1 MSTTS
6 EVGAVAGVRAS
17 SAVSAAYAGGA
28 YLAFLL
34 VSLYAV
40 LFLVGVLVPRT
51 VDGGGPVS
59 GTLTAIVIDVLL
71 LGAFAVQH
79 SVMARQ
85 SFKRRLTTI
94 VPKHVERSTYVL
106 ATSAVLALVF
116 WQWRPIPTVLWHT
129 DDGAA
134 RTVLW
139 MLYAAGWAH
148 VFAMTFAIDHL
159 DMFGLRQVA
168 RRLRGLAESSPAFRL
183 PLPHRLVRHPM
194 MLGFFLA
201 FFAAP
206 TMTAGRLLFAV
217 LGSGYIL
224 VGVRLEE
231 RDLVQALPEYG
242 AYAAATP
249 RYAPR
254 PSALRRRAGAGSWR
268 SLSRTVRARPRGHTV
283 RCKGSTQEDPS
294 PA

>member
-6 EVGAVAGVRAS
+6 EVGAATGARVSFAG
-17 SAVSAAYAGGA
+17 SAAYAGGA

-59 GTLTAIVIDVLL
+59 GTFTAVVIDVLL

-106 ATSAVLALVF
+106 ATSAVLALAF
-116 WQWRPIPTVLWHT
+116 WQWRPIPAVLWRVDAKAAQTVLW
-129 DDGAA
+129 A
-134 RTVLW
+134 LF
-139 MLYAAGWAH
+139 AAGWAT
-148 VFAMTFAIDHL
+148 VIAMTFAIDHC

-168 RRLRGLAESSPAFRL
+168 RRIRGLGEGVQGFRL
-183 PLPHRLVRHPM
+183 PWPHRLVRHPM

-201 FFAAP
+201 FLAAP
-206 TMTAGRLLFAV
+206 TMTASHLLFAI
-217 LGSGYIL
+217 LGCGYIL

-231 RDLVQALPEYG
+231 RDLVKAFPQYCT
-242 AYAAATP
+242 YAASTP
-249 RYAPR
+249 RFVPR
-254 PSALRRRAGAGSWR
+254 PSALRRRGG
-268 SLSRTVRARPRGHTV
+268 
-283 RCKGSTQEDPS
+283 
-294 PA
+294 

>member
-1 MSTTS
+1 VSTTS

-40 LFLVGVLVPRT
+40 LFLAGVLVPRT

-59 GTLTAIVIDVLL
+59 GTFTAIVIDVLL

-106 ATSAVLALVF
+106 ATSAVLALVL
-116 WQWRPIPTVLWHT
+116 WQWRPIPAVLWRVDAKAAQTVLW
-129 DDGAA
+129 A
-134 RTVLW
+134 LF
-139 MLYAAGWAH
+139 AAGWTG
-148 VFAMTFAIDHL
+148 VIAMTFAIDHC

-168 RRLRGLAESSPAFRL
+168 RRIRGLGESVPGFRL
-183 PLPHRLVRHPM
+183 PWPHRLVRHPM
-194 MLGFFLA
+194 MLGFFPA
-201 FFAAP
+201 FLAAP
-206 TMTAGRLLFAV
+206 TMTASHLLFAI
-217 LGSGYIL
+217 LGCGYIL

-231 RDLVQALPEYG
+231 RDLVKAFPQYR

-249 RYAPR
+249 RFVPR
-254 PSALRRRAGAGSWR
+254 PCALRCRVGD
-268 SLSRTVRARPRGHTV
+268 
-283 RCKGSTQEDPS
+283 K
-294 PA
+294 